1 MYPYNVY
8 MTPASDMEWIQ
19 QEILDQVNAVV
30 DNFTVNDPQKLLEC
44 SKVIVSSI
52 VDKIDIK
59 HALGMYYHMVEQAVD
74 ANTWMSSP
82 DRLQCVYDYFNG
94 WIELELAKRYA

>member
-1 MYPYNVY
+1 
-8 MTPASDMEWIQ
+8 MEWIQ
-19 QEILDQVNAVV
+19 HEILDQVNVIV

-74 ANTWMSSP
+74 KNTWMSSP
-82 DRLQCVYDYFNG
+82 DRLQCVYDYFNN

>member
-1 MYPYNVY
+1 
-8 MTPASDMEWIQ
+8 MTAAKDIEWIQ
-19 QEILDQVNAVV
+19 QEILDQVDVIV
-30 DNFTVNDPQKLLEC
+30 ENFTMNDPQKLLEC
-44 SKVIVSSI
+44 SKVIVTSI

-74 ANTWMSSP
+74 KNTWMSSP
-82 DRLQCVYDYFNG
+82 DRLQCVYDYFNN